1 MLNVPAGPGRS
12 KSGSR
17 PGIVAAA
24 AVALAL
30 MLAGCSSGSSGSQG
44 STGAASSTAGTGT
57 SSSAST
63 SSSAGTSAT
72 SSMSQNA
79 SSTATVGAL
88 VPGFPSTLIPL
99 MPGAMVQSSSLDKSK
114 PLVTAS
120 LVASSSAK
128 SDDVLAFYTKALQDQ
143 GFTALPGD
151 TVGSVPSKDFTRADG
166 KETVNI
172 SVVPSGS
179 SVTFTIGA
187 NVLPASL
194 K

>member
-1 MLNVPAGPGRS
+1 MLNAPTGPSWTSFGN
-12 KSGSR
+12 R
-17 PGIVAAA
+17 PGTLAA
-24 AVALAL
+24 AVLALAL
-30 MLAGCSSGSSGSQG
+30 MLAGCSSGSSGNGQG
-44 STGAASSTAGTGT
+44 STGAASSAGGTDT
-57 SSSAST
+57 SSSAPAAG
-63 SSSAGTSAT
+63 SAGASTTAAP
-72 SSMSQNA
+72 QNA

-99 MPGAMVQSSSLDKSK
+99 MSGATVQSSSLDKSK

-166 KETVNI
+166 KETVNVA
-172 SVVPSGS
+172 VVPSGS

>member
-1 MLNVPAGPGRS
+1 MLNAPAGPGRS
-12 KSGSR
+12 KRGSR

-63 SSSAGTSAT
+63 SNSAT

>member
-1 MLNVPAGPGRS
+1 MLNAPAGPGRS
-12 KSGSR
+12 KRGSR

-44 STGAASSTAGTGT
+44 GTGAASSTGTGT
-57 SSSAST
+57 SSSAAA
-63 SSSAGTSAT
+63 SSAGTSAS

-88 VPGFPSTLIPL
+88 VPGFPSSLIPL

-128 SDDVLAFYTKALQDQ
+128 SDDVLAFYAKALQDQ